1 MEREPAYRSGVSARL
16 SRAFDTLAVVSPIR
30 RDADGRIEIG
40 RSWESLAE
48 RQIREALEGGAFD
61 DLPYRGKRLPLE
73 GREDEWWLAHNLLK
87 QHGAAPAWIEADRDA
102 RALLDRRGA
111 LLKRAGRS
119 RSAIA
124 RDRDRAELTA
134 LVRDINTVV
143 FRLNYEA
150 PTMAQHRPLLDP
162 AAELAALATIHR
174 RARGEPE
181 ADGPRRDP

>member
-1 MEREPAYRSGVSARL
+1 MEREPAYRSGVSAGL

-73 GREDEWWLAHNLLK
+73 GREDEWCPAHNLLK
-87 QHGAAPAWIEADRDA
+87 QHGPARPGIEAPRA
-102 RALLDRRGA
+102 ALALLDRGGA
-111 LLKRAGRS
+111 LLRRARRS

-124 RDRDRAELTA
+124 RDRD
-134 LVRDINTVV
+134 
-143 FRLNYEA
+143 
-150 PTMAQHRPLLDP
+150 
-162 AAELAALATIHR
+162 
-174 RARGEPE
+174 
-181 ADGPRRDP
+181 

>member
-1 MEREPAYRSGVSARL
+1 
-16 SRAFDTLAVVSPIR
+16 VSPIR

-48 RQIREALEGGAFD
+48 RQIREALEGGALD

-102 RALLDRRGA
+102 RALLDRRDA
-111 LLKRAGRS
+111 LMKRAARS

-124 RDRDRAELTA
+124 RDRDRAELSA

-150 PTMAQHRPLLDP
+150 PTMSQHRPLLDL
-162 AAELAALATIHR
+162 AAELAVLASIHR
-174 RARGEPE
+174 RARAE
-181 ADGPRRDP
+181 ADDERRRGDP